1 MTTEN
6 PEIEALDPQPTSL
19 ALSSGTKIEVER
31 LRTRQLMKLLRILTR
46 GAGDLLGSLSI
57 NGETSTEEFA
67 GQLIGAVVISI
78 PEAEDETIAFIQSMV
93 TPAGLVPVRT
103 RGDKEYNAKIGE
115 ALYDEL
121 QNPELDDLVT
131 IIEQVVTNEADH
143 ILALGKRLAVLL
155 RAQRQ
160 NSTARHQT
168 STPSV

>member
-6 PEIEALDPQPTSL
+6 TEIDTLDPQPTPL
-19 ALSSGTKIEVER
+19 ALASGTKIEVER

-57 NGETSTEEFA
+57 DAETSTEEFA

-78 PEAEDETIAFIQSMV
+78 PEAEDETIEFIQAMV
-93 TPAGLVPVRT
+93 SPLGLVPVRT
-103 RGDKEYNAKIGE
+103 KGDREYNAKIGE
-115 ALYDEL
+115 ALYEEL

-131 IIEQVVTNEADH
+131 IIEQVVRNEAEH

-155 RAQRQ
+155 RAQRA
-160 NSTARHQT
+160 NSTARQN
-168 STPSV
+168 SSQNG